1 MLTRTLSRR
10 SLIQYSGLASAG
22 LVSSYLLAACGDD
35 DDDDDA
41 GQAATATDEPMM
53 DETPTEEAMMDM
65 TPTEE
70 MMADE
75 TPTEEMMTD
84 EPTATEEMMAE
95 PTATEEMMTDE
106 PTATEE
112 MMAEPTA
119 TEEMM
124 TDDMVKMLVAGWYR
138 GEEVEYYD
146 FGMHTPLT
154 DGDSIATAPI
164 WVLVHEMMA
173 GEDPQF
179 VEGQH
184 NIVDVVPGD
193 EGYSDLW
200 QVMLVEVPE
209 DYEPDSIR
217 NAADI
222 NEMAYPVTETEMYVN
237 CPVVPEGTELEG
249 GEPLVQGW
257 YQDEA
262 VYYPDFGMNPP
273 FAIPIWVFITGMDA
287 DGNPMFVEGQHNII
301 DAIPG
306 DEGYSAFWR
315 VNLVTVPEDYEP
327 DSIRDAS
334 EVSDMG
340 YEVMQTDLV
349 VNCPVVVS

>member
-1 MLTRTLSRR
+1 MLERHLSRR
-10 SLIQYSGLASAG
+10 SLMRYGAVAGAVMVSAS
-22 LVSSYLLAACGDD
+22 LLAACGDDD

-53 DETPTEEAMMDM
+53 DETPTEEDMMEA
-65 TPTEE
+65 TATEE

-75 TPTEEMMTD
+75 TPTEEMMAEETPTEEMME
-84 EPTATEEMMAE
+84 EPTATEEMMAD
-95 PTATEEMMTDE
+95 PT
-106 PTATEE
+106 PTEE
-112 MMAEPTA
+112 MMAEETPTEA
-119 TEEMM
+119 MM
-124 TDDMVKMLVAGWYR
+124 DDMLLSLVSGWYR
-138 GEEVEYYD
+138 GEEVQYYD
-146 FGMHTPLT
+146 FGMNTPLT
-154 DGDSIATAPI
+154 MGSEIATAPI
-164 WVLVHEMMA
+164 WVLIREMMD

-184 NIVDVVPGD
+184 NIVDVVPGA

-217 NAADI
+217 NAAEI

-237 CPVVPEGTELEG
+237 CPIVAEGTTLEG

-257 YQDEA
+257 YQDQE

-273 FAIPIWVFITGMDA
+273 FAIPIWAFITGMVA
-287 DGNPMFVEGQHNII
+287 GGNPVFVEGQHNII

-306 DEGYSAFWR
+306 DDGYSAFWR
-315 VNLVTVPEDYEP
+315 VNLVTVPEDFEP
-327 DSIRDAS
+327 DSLRDAAD
-334 EVSDMG
+334 VDGMG
-340 YEVMQTDLV
+340 YEVTETDLI
-349 VNCPVVVS
+349 VNCPVVMS